1 MKMANW
7 QAYIRGIG
15 AYVPPR
21 AFTNF
26 DLEKRLDTSD
36 EWIQQRT
43 GIVKRHWVDA
53 EVCTSDLA
61 LKASEE
67 AIAHASMD
75 KEEIDCIIFATLS
88 PDHDFPGAGCFLQEK
103 LGLNGI
109 PAFDIRQ
116 QCTGYLYGL
125 SMADAFIKTGQY
137 KNILLIGAEIHSKG
151 LDRTPEGRNIA
162 VLFGDGAGATIISA
176 REATGSKDSCLISH
190 DLHADGAFA
199 KELWI
204 PAPGTALGEDRINH
218 AMIDEKLNFP
228 YMNGRTVFMHAV
240 KRMSE
245 SLTHTIKANNYSI
258 EDIDLFLFHQANLR
272 INDKVGE
279 ILGISADKVF
289 NTIQDYG
296 NTTAATIPLGMRD
309 AVKAGRLKKGMLVG
323 LAAFGSGFTWGSSL
337 LRY

>member
-1 MKMANW
+1 MANW
-7 QAYIRGIG
+7 QSYISGVG
-15 AYVPPR
+15 AFVPEK

-26 DLEKRLDTSD
+26 DLEKTLDTSD

-43 GIVKRHWVDA
+43 GIVKRHWADDDVA
-53 EVCTSDLA
+53 TSDLA
-61 LKASEE
+61 VKASEE
-67 AIAHASMD
+67 AIADAKID
-75 KEEIDCIIFATLS
+75 KHDIDCIIFATLS

-116 QCTGYLYGL
+116 QCTGYIYGL

-137 KNILLIGAEIHSKG
+137 KNILLVGAEIHSKG
-151 LDRTPEGRNIA
+151 LDRTPEGRNVS
-162 VLFGDGAGATIISA
+162 VLFGDGAGATIIS
-176 REATGSKDSCLISH
+176 SKESGGDNDSHIISH

-204 PAPGTALGEDRINH
+204 PAPGTANGADRINQT
-218 AMIDEKLNFP
+218 MLDEKLNFGF
-228 YMNGRTVFMHAV
+228 MNGRTVFMHAV

-245 SLTHTIKANNYSI
+245 SLAFTLKSNNCTI
-258 EDIDLFLFHQANLR
+258 DDVDLFLFHQANLR

-279 ILGISADKVF
+279 IMGIPAEKVF

-309 AVKAGRLKKGMLVG
+309 AVKAGRLEKGMLVG